1 MVWHI
6 GNTTVRT
13 PYRLREALMA
23 LQTSHLQGNLLGRD
37 NEQAFADLLHDQG
50 LVHAAR
56 RQRPLDAD
64 RSDLGRKWRAALG
77 QLGFLAH
84 HLTRGHRH
92 GIDQRL
98 ETMVA
103 GIPGLTGRPYEITPA
118 GQLLVDAEDMLSQQ
132 ESFLRA
138 LAAYRIPSPL
148 ERRYKHSQFSPLHF
162 ILAIL
167 EHLSTLEMEPSISF
181 EEMALLVQRSTVDD
195 GVVQVAESI
204 RTLRAARESADGPS
218 RQFYR
223 QAYEEA
229 VLTDHPNTEPQQ
241 IRSRANTL
249 DDYADLNLRY
259 LKATGLFKSRGR
271 GITVSPERAEIV
283 EYLSDESLVT
293 LEDVSYLRQL
303 WHGATLPTDD
313 RQTALAVARSLEQ
326 VIHQKGAESE
336 AVDLTSL
343 DDEHLRMIRHR
354 LEAQL
359 QRLDEKDFAD
369 QQVDQVA
376 EIVGLMDAILA
387 RGRKV
392 LADGNIISIPRT
404 EIAVY
409 FEWAIWRAFLAINSL
424 ENKPWEARR
433 FAIDQDLLP
442 VGHAPA
448 GGPDMS
454 FIFQDA
460 VVVVEVTLTSS
471 SRQEAAE
478 GEPVRRHVAQYAE
491 NNTTGKDVY
500 GLFIAPR
507 VDTNTAHTFRSGDWY
522 RPDDSKINVHIVPM
536 ELQDFRDFFQ
546 ASLLEPD
553 ASPRRL
559 RELLMECRM
568 EANQDAPQ
576 WKKKISELTRR
587 AVEAAELSNDC
598 LNTSK

>member
-13 PYRLREALMA
+13 PYRLRAALVSLM
-23 LQTSHLQGNLLGRD
+23 TSHLHGNLLGRD

-56 RQRPLDAD
+56 REWSQEVD
-64 RSDLGRKWRAALG
+64 RSDLGRKWRAALS
-77 QLGFLAH
+77 QLGFVTP
-84 HLTRGHRH
+84 HLTRGHRY
-92 GIDQRL
+92 GGDKRL
-98 ETMVA
+98 ATMVV

-118 GQLLVDAEDMLSQQ
+118 GRLLIYAEEMISQQ

-148 ERRYKHSQFSPLHF
+148 ERRYRHRQFSPLHF
-162 ILAIL
+162 TLDVLRHLAA
-167 EHLSTLEMEPSISF
+167 LEMEPFISF
-181 EEMALLVQRSTVDD
+181 EEMALIVQRSTADD
-195 GVVQVAESI
+195 GAVKATESI
-204 RTLRAARESADGPS
+204 RTLRAARDNADVPM

-229 VLTDHPNTEPQQ
+229 VLADNPTTEPHW
-241 IRSRANTL
+241 INSRVNTL
-249 DDYADLNLRY
+249 NDYADLNLRY

-271 GITVSPERAEIV
+271 GITASPERIEV
-283 EYLSDESLVT
+283 VQHLTDESLVT
-293 LEDVSYLRQL
+293 LDDDSYLRQL
-303 WHGATLPTDD
+303 WHGATLPTDE
-313 RQTALAVARSLEQ
+313 RHTAVAVARSLQ
-326 VIHQKGAESE
+326 QAIRQKGAEPE
-336 AVDLTSL
+336 VVDFASL
-343 DDEHLRMIRHR
+343 DDERLQMSRHR
-354 LEAQL
+354 LEAQF
-359 QRLDEKDFAD
+359 QRLNEEDFAD
-369 QQVDQVA
+369 EQVNQVG

-392 LADGNIISIPRT
+392 LADGSVISIPRA

-433 FAIDQDLLP
+433 FEIDQDLLP
-442 VGHAPA
+442 VGHAPG

-460 VVVVEVTLTSS
+460 IVVVEVTLTSS

-478 GEPVRRHVAQYAE
+478 GEPVRRHVARYTE
-491 NNTTGKDVY
+491 ENTTDKAVY

-536 ELQDFRDFFQ
+536 QLEDFLADFFQ
-546 ASLLEPD
+546 ANHSL
-553 ASPRRL
+553 R
-559 RELLMECRM
+559 
-568 EANQDAPQ
+568 
-576 WKKKISELTRR
+576 TG
-587 AVEAAELSNDC
+587 
-598 LNTSK
+598 